1 MIKNY
6 EDFKFEDNVVGLDD
20 VSITYLQ
27 NGDCEDE
34 RDNVQSITLT
44 TQNNGVDRF
53 ITIKTDRWA
62 IDDTEQLIEI
72 IEDFKK
78 RAELCGGNC

>member
-1 MIKNY
+1 MEIKPY
-6 EDFKFEDNVVGLDD
+6 EEFKFDDNTVGVDD

-27 NGDCEDE
+27 NGDCDED

-44 TQNNGVDRF
+44 THNNGAGRF

-62 IDDTEQLIEI
+62 IDDLDELAEI
-72 IEDFKK
+72 IDDFK
-78 RAELCGGNC
+78 RRSGL